1 MGNPGL
7 IHSQT
12 SDRDFLVVQWLRF
25 HLPVQQGVCS
35 IHGGGT
41 KISYAMKAKY
51 QNIKQKEYYNKFS
64 KDFKNGLHK
73 KKKNLLKSKIK
84 QKTNTL
90 PDE

>member
-1 MGNPGL
+1 MYVGSPGL

-35 IHGGGT
+35 IHGRGT

-64 KDFKNGLHK
+64 KDFKNGLHPQK
-73 KKKNLLKSKIK
+73 KFF
-84 QKTNTL
+84 
-90 PDE
+90 